1 MKLKSITF
9 KSVPRIPGLRAG
21 DLSTLDLDN
30 PNQALYGWRVSL
42 RGPTVTLISP
52 RGWTAHTATQ
62 PKMRDP
68 NGACVVHTMPANEAY
83 LQWEAQPEEIENILK
98 GGLKYESEPLGPKA
112 PAIDPTKALLEQIP
126 AGQVGDA

>member
-21 DLSTLDLDN
+21 DLSTLDIDN
-30 PNQALYGWRVSL
+30 PGQALFGWRVSL
-42 RGPTVTLISP
+42 RGPSVALISP
-52 RGWTAHTATQ
+52 RGWTTANATQ
-62 PKMRDP
+62 PKMRDQ
-68 NGACVVHTMPANEAY
+68 NGACVVHIMPPNEAY
-83 LQWEAQPEEIENILK
+83 LQWEAQPDELEAILK
-98 GGLKYESEPLGPKA
+98 GGLKYECELGPKL